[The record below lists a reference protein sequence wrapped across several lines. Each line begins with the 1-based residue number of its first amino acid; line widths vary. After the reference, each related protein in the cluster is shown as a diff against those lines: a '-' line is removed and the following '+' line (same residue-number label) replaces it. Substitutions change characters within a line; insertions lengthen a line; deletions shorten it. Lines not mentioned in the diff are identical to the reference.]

1 MKLATLKNGTR
12 DGALVV
18 VSKDLDRAVS
28 AGAIA
33 TTLISALEDWRKVA
47 PRLDALYKELN
58 AGAAK
63 GSFAV
68 EPSALAAPLPRSPQW
83 LDGSAFHSHGDL
95 MEKAFKM
102 PPIEGKHQV
111 PLMYQGASDDF
122 LGARDPSP
130 LPSEED
136 GIDFE
141 GEVAVIVD
149 EVPMGCPA
157 GEALQHVRLVLL
169 VNDTSLRTLAP
180 REMKTG
186 FGFLQSKPSTAFSL
200 TAVTPDELG
209 EAWKDGRVHLP
220 VKVQWNGKAFGGPNA
235 GEMGFG
241 FHQLITHA
249 ARTRKLT
256 AGTIIGSGT
265 VSNATYREVG
275 SACIAERRGIE
286 IVDTGEPKTAYMCF
300 GDTVTIDMLDRDGH
314 SIFGAIHQRITN
326 NKTNSNT

>member
-1 MKLATLKNGTR
+1 MKLATRKNGAR
-12 DGALVV
+12 DGELLVV
-18 VSKDLDRAVS
+18 ARDLDRAVV
-28 AGAIA
+28 ARGIA
-33 TTLISALEDWRKVA
+33 SSLIGALENWSKVA
-47 PRLDALYKELN
+47 PRLESLYKELN
-58 AGAAK
+58 AGAARD
-63 GSFAV
+63 SFAV
-68 EPSALAAPLPRSPQW
+68 EPSALAAPLPRAPQW

-102 PPIEGKHQV
+102 PPIEGKHQI

-141 GEVAVIVD
+141 GELAVVVD

-209 EAWKDGRVHLP
+209 EAWKDGRLHLP
-220 VKVQWNGKAFGGPNA
+220 VKVQWNGNAFGSPNA

-241 FHQLITHA
+241 FHQLIAHA
-249 ARTRKLT
+249 ARTRKLS

-265 VSNATYREVG
+265 ISNATYREVG

-286 IVDTGEPKTAYMCF
+286 MVDAGEPKTAYMRF
-300 GDTVTIDMLDRDGH
+300 GDTVTIDMQDKDGR
-314 SIFGAIHQRITN
+314 SIFGAIHQRIAN
-326 NKTNSNT
+326 NKTNA